1 MRREKR
7 GMQRDNSFKNLLFI
21 YGGTIL
27 VLVITCLVVYAVYN
41 NKLKKTAESM
51 LSAEK
56 ITALVPNTSSLDVEK
71 EVIEEASTDL
81 SKSIEEVKNEIEDVS
96 SQEDTENNTNE
107 VTGQVEEKAE
117 EVSETAVPEKKELS
131 FIYPVEG
138 EIIKDFA
145 KDNLVFSETLQ
156 EWTTHNGIDIRAER
170 ATVVKASEDGVI
182 SAIKN
187 DPRYGLTV
195 IIEHEDGYKTI
206 YSNLLTAE
214 FVIEDEEVTK
224 GQTIGTVGN
233 SAVFEI
239 ADEAHLHFELLKDNE
254 YLDPKAYLK

>member
-1 MRREKR
+1 MRRER
-7 GMQRDNSFKNLLFI
+7 RNMQRDNSFRNLLFI

-27 VLVITCLVVYAVYN
+27 ILVTTCLVVYAVYN
-41 NKLKKTAESM
+41 NKLQKTAQSM

-56 ITALVPNTSSLDVEK
+56 ITALVPNTNSLAISTDEIQEASTELSK
-71 EVIEEASTDL
+71 TIEEAQNEIV
-81 SKSIEEVKNEIEDVS
+81 SIEEEK
-96 SQEDTENNTNE
+96 
-107 VTGQVEEKAE
+107 VEETTT
-117 EVSETAVPEKKELS
+117 EVVEKVEKTEQEPVVEEKKELK

-138 EIIKDFA
+138 EIIKEYS

-156 EWTTHNGIDIRAER
+156 EWTTHNGLDIKAER
-170 ATVVKASEDGVI
+170 TTVVKASEEGTVA
-182 SAIKN
+182 AIKN

-195 IIEHEDGYKTI
+195 VIEHNDGYKTV

-214 FVIEDEEVTK
+214 FVIEDEKVSK

-233 SAVFEI
+233 SAAFEI
-239 ADEAHLHFELLKDNE
+239 ADEPHLHFELLKDNE

>member
-1 MRREKR
+1 MRRER
-7 GMQRDNSFKNLLFI
+7 RIMQRDNSFKNLLFI

-27 VLVITCLVVYAVYN
+27 VLLITCFVVYAVYN
-41 NKLKKTAESM
+41 NKLQKTAQSM

-56 ITALVPNTSSLDVEK
+56 ITALVPNTNNLDISK
-71 EVIEEASTDL
+71 DVIEEASTEL
-81 SKSIEEVKNEIEDVS
+81 SKSIEEAKNEIANQEPEKVVEDNKPEIV
-96 SQEDTENNTNE
+96 EK
-107 VTGQVEEKAE
+107 VEEKIE
-117 EVSETAVPEKKELS
+117 EPVVEEKKELS

-138 EIIKDFA
+138 EIIKEYS

-156 EWTTHNGIDIRAER
+156 EWTTHNGLDIKADRT
-170 ATVVKASEDGVI
+170 TVVKAAEEGTV

-195 IIEHEDGYKTI
+195 VIEHIDGYKTV

-214 FVIEDEEVTK
+214 FVIEDEKVSK

-233 SAVFEI
+233 SAAFEI
-239 ADEAHLHFELLKDNE
+239 ADEPHLHFELLKDNE
-254 YLDPKAYLK
+254 YVEPKAYLK

>member
-1 MRREKR
+1 MRRER
-7 GMQRDNSFKNLLFI
+7 RNMQRDNSFRNLLFI

-27 VLVITCLVVYAVYN
+27 VLLITCFVVYAVYN
-41 NKLKKTAESM
+41 NKLQKTAQSM

-56 ITALVPNTSSLDVEK
+56 ITALVPNTNSLAISTDEIQEASTELSK
-71 EVIEEASTDL
+71 TIEEAQNEIV
-81 SKSIEEVKNEIEDVS
+81 SIEEEK
-96 SQEDTENNTNE
+96 
-107 VTGQVEEKAE
+107 VEETTT
-117 EVSETAVPEKKELS
+117 EVVEKVEKTEQEPVVEEKKELK

-138 EIIKDFA
+138 EIIKEYS

-156 EWTTHNGIDIRAER
+156 EWTTHNGLDIKAER
-170 ATVVKASEDGVI
+170 TTVVKASEEGTVA
-182 SAIKN
+182 AIKN

-195 IIEHEDGYKTI
+195 VIEHNDGYKTV

-214 FVIEDEEVTK
+214 FVIEDEKVSK

-233 SAVFEI
+233 SAAFEI
-239 ADEAHLHFELLKDNE
+239 ADEPHLHFELLKDNE

>member
-1 MRREKR
+1 MRRERTFRQK
-7 GMQRDNSFKNLLFI
+7 DNSFRNLLFI
-21 YGGTIL
+21 YGGAIL

-41 NKLKKTAESM
+41 NKLQKTAQSM

-56 ITALVPNTSSLDVEK
+56 ITALVPNNNGIDIGTDT
-71 EVIEEASTDL
+71 IEQASTDL
-81 SKSIEEVKNEIEDVS
+81 SKSIEEVKNEIEKIEEEEKV
-96 SQEDTENNTNE
+96 EETATEVVE
-107 VTGQVEEKAE
+107 QVEETIQE
-117 EVSETAVPEKKELS
+117 PVVEEKKELK
-131 FIYPVEG
+131 FIYPVDG
-138 EIIKDFA
+138 EIMKEYS
-145 KDNLVFSETLQ
+145 KDNLLFSETLQ
-156 EWTTHNGIDIRAER
+156 EWTTHNGIDIKAER
-170 ATVVKASEDGVI
+170 TTVVKAAEEGTVT
-182 SAIKN
+182 AIKN

-195 IIEHEDGYKTI
+195 IIEHQDGYKTI

-214 FVIEDEEVTK
+214 FIIEDEKVSK

>member
-1 MRREKR
+1 MRRERRKIE
-7 GMQRDNSFKNLLFI
+7 RDNSFRNLLFI

-41 NKLKKTAESM
+41 NKLQKTAQSM

-56 ITALVPNTSSLDVEK
+56 ITALVPNTDSLNIGEDVIK
-71 EVIEEASTDL
+71 EASTEL
-81 SKSIEEVKNEIEDVS
+81 SKSMEEAKNEMEKVNEEKIIEDEKIETVV
-96 SQEDTENNTNE
+96 EK
-107 VTGQVEEKAE
+107 VEETKQE
-117 EVSETAVPEKKELS
+117 PVIEEKKELI

-138 EIIKDFA
+138 EIIKEYS

-156 EWTTHNGIDIRAER
+156 EWTTHNGLDIKADRTTVIKAAEEG
-170 ATVVKASEDGVI
+170 TVI
-182 SAIKN
+182 AIKN

-195 IIEHEDGYKTI
+195 VIEHNDGYKTV

-214 FVIEDEEVTK
+214 FVIEDEKVSK

-233 SAVFEI
+233 SAAFEI
-239 ADEAHLHFELLKDNE
+239 ADEPHLHFELLKDNE
-254 YLDPKAYLK
+254 YVDPKAYLK

>member
-1 MRREKR
+1 MRRER
-7 GMQRDNSFKNLLFI
+7 RNIQRDNGFRNLLFI

-41 NKLKKTAESM
+41 NKLQKTAQSM

-56 ITALVPNTSSLDVEK
+56 ITALVPNTNSLAISTDEIQEASTELSK
-71 EVIEEASTDL
+71 TIEEAQNEIV
-81 SKSIEEVKNEIEDVS
+81 SIEEEK
-96 SQEDTENNTNE
+96 
-107 VTGQVEEKAE
+107 VEETTT
-117 EVSETAVPEKKELS
+117 EVVEKVEKTEQEPVVEEKKELK

-138 EIIKDFA
+138 EIIKEYS

-156 EWTTHNGIDIRAER
+156 EWTTHNGLDIKAER
-170 ATVVKASEDGVI
+170 TTVVKASEEGTVA
-182 SAIKN
+182 AIKN

-195 IIEHEDGYKTI
+195 VIEHNDGYKTV

-214 FVIEDEEVTK
+214 FVIEDEKVSK

-233 SAVFEI
+233 SAAFEI
-239 ADEAHLHFELLKDNE
+239 ADEPHLHFELLKDNE